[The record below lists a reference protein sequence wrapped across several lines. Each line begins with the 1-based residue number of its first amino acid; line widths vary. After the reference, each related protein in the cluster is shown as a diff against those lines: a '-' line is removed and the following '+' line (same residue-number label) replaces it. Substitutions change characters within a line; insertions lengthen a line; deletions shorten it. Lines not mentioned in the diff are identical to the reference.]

1 MIVVTAMRL
10 RQTLENKRGI
20 SEVVSAILL
29 MGIVVS
35 AMVLLLNATF
45 TWAGLYQSY
54 TGVAI
59 SSREDRLRERFVIE
73 DVWYRNNGTWIY
85 VSNVG
90 EVDVTLVNVYID
102 HEPQSTTN
110 LPLKL
115 TPGDGGW
122 VKVSAVYSSGTHYI
136 VVVSERGNKVE
147 GYWKV

>member
-1 MIVVTAMRL
+1 MTAMNL
-10 RQTLENKRGI
+10 RQIHRNKRGI

-45 TWAGLYQSY
+45 TWVGLYQSY

-59 SSREDRLRERFVIE
+59 SNREDRLRERFVIE
-73 DVWYRNNGTWIY
+73 DVWYRTSDTRIY

-90 EVDVTLVNVYID
+90 EIDVTLVSVYID
-102 HEPQSTTN
+102 HELRSTTN

-115 TPGDGGW
+115 VPGAGEWIIVSVGGLT
-122 VKVSAVYSSGTHYI
+122 GTHYI

-147 GYWKV
+147 GYWRK